1 MIGGAL
7 CSPVALIN
15 IFKISLMKK
24 WYAVYTHA
32 KWEKKVAAL
41 LTRKNIEN
49 YCPLNKVARLW
60 SDRRKIVY
68 EPLFTSYVFV
78 RITDKEYI
86 SVLQTDGV
94 LNYVSWKGKPAVIR
108 DSDIELVRNFLL
120 EHGSVR
126 LEKIDVDVDDTVRIK
141 CGLFM
146 EQEGKVMEVLGKS
159 IRVCLPSLGYAML
172 AEIPKSHVQVI
183 STRSKGE
190 LLFILLFYYQL
201 LLS

>member
-1 MIGGAL
+1 
-7 CSPVALIN
+7 
-15 IFKISLMKK
+15 MKK

-49 YCPLNKVARLW
+49 YCPLNKVSRQW
-60 SDRRKIVY
+60 SDRKKIVY

-78 RITDKEYI
+78 HVTDKEYL

-94 LNYVSWKGKPAVIR
+94 LNYVSWQGRPAIIR
-108 DSDIELVRNFLL
+108 DSEIELVRNFLL

-126 LEKIDVDVDDTVRIK
+126 LEKIAVDVDDTVRIK
-141 CGLFM
+141 CGLFI

-159 IRVCLPSLGYAML
+159 LRVLLPSLGYAML
-172 AEIPKSHVQVI
+172 AEIPKSHVEVVG
-183 STRSKGE
+183 TRSRGQ
-190 LLFILLFYYQL
+190 LLFILFFYSQL